1 MGLRVDRRVSRAIFA
16 AVTLPSRQ
24 HNCPPYRDSDGDEAD
39 LVAGASVF
47 VTEVDDYDFY
57 RSMLYALGAKAVSN
71 KRVAGVTTIVH
82 GKARAPAQ
90 AREKYPSGRYIRAD
104 RILAQFRRRVP
115 TFGAFVE
122 ALQAHGFTVRNPSD
136 EGDPRFDH
144 FELPLVD
151 GSLHA
156 TLLHYLSTSPF
167 IRGFAHKQHF
177 PIDTRVPD
185 FLEFPIPG
193 TDVTWYSMWITEAWW
208 RVSASRGE
216 GDHPLEI
223 KGPQLLAVAPALW
236 TESAGLHFYEYPHSE
251 SIDGLFIQ
259 AGIGP
264 DRRVNGS
271 AISRVWT

>member
-1 MGLRVDRRVSRAIFA
+1 M
-16 AVTLPSRQ
+16 LPSRQ
-24 HNCPPYRDSDGDEAD
+24 HKSPPYSDPAEAD
-39 LVAGASVF
+39 AVDLVVGASVF
-47 VTEVDDYDFY
+47 VIEVEDYDMI
-57 RSMLYALGAKAVSN
+57 RSMLYALGAKSVTD

-82 GKARAPAQ
+82 GKAKKPAK
-90 AREKYPSGRYIRAD
+90 AVEKYPSGRYLRAD
-104 RILAQFRRRVP
+104 RIVALFRRCVP

-122 ALQAHGFTVRNPSD
+122 ALRSRGFTVRNPSD
-136 EGDPRFDH
+136 EGDARLDH

-156 TLLHYLSTSPF
+156 TLLRYLSTSAF
-167 IRGFAHKQHF
+167 IRGFVHKQHF
-177 PIDTRVPD
+177 PIDSRVPD
-185 FLEFPIPG
+185 FVEFPVPG